1 MNNQQQTPIQTLP
14 IHLLHSITSN
24 PSIETDKMSVEGVKD
39 RKGEDI
45 NEGDHVWTR
54 YRGGVREGDVHTY
67 SPFFQNHNSLSRAYG

>member
-1 MNNQQQTPIQTLP
+1 
-14 IHLLHSITSN
+14 
-24 PSIETDKMSVEGVKD
+24 MSVKD

-67 SPFFQNHNSLSRAYG
+67 SPFFQNQLHFRGIWLILPERKGPENRHG